1 MHPAS
6 YILPSTRLVVRS
18 GKAHLPPLL
27 YENWIYT
34 CKYFIFSE
42 NCTKVP
48 LNSTKD
54 PVTEASILNLE
65 AKSEA
70 IGLVEVHYEVNQQ
83 SDCQITFEIKARD
96 PHDLGQRVVNSHKKA
111 CKGQNFTFQGLRIDP
126 LLTNLQVCASLD
138 LQHQSGSS
146 IQKRT
151 TKCTS
156 VITTT
161 PLKSKTYQER
171 PPNSTHKAPILA
183 LVLTLVF
190 LGIGIAALV
199 VLYLIVKGYLS
210 DRHKAE
216 LFHMRFCHMN
226 NNNVQ
231 SNPRPA
237 SLWMRWT
244 HRFFL
249 WRHYHVHRPVPA
261 SDEMVLRED
270 STFDTSVV

>member
-1 MHPAS
+1 MT
-6 YILPSTRLVVRS
+6 ILLRQ
-18 GKAHLPPLL
+18 
-27 YENWIYT
+27 Y
-34 CKYFIFSE
+34 KYFYSPTE

-54 PVTEASILNLE
+54 PVTTEAASILNLE

-70 IGLVEVHYEVNQQ
+70 IGHVEIHYEVNQQ

-96 PHDLGQRVVNSHKKA
+96 PHDLGQRVVKSHKKS

-138 LQHQSGSS
+138 LQHQSSDS

-151 TKCTS
+151 SKCTS
-156 VITTT
+156 VKTTI

-171 PPNSTHKAPILA
+171 PTNITHKAPILA

-226 NNNVQ
+226 NNNNVQ

>member
-1 MHPAS
+1 MGSNHNFGPTLAS
-6 YILPSTRLVVRS
+6 LTSINATTVIQGVIEVSFDIKNSSKSDEV
-18 GKAHLPPLL
+18 
-27 YENWIYT
+27 E
-34 CKYFIFSE
+34 CKINLSVEAGTSE
-42 NCTKVP
+42 DHGERFLATQIINC
-48 LNSTKD
+48 
-54 PVTEASILNLE
+54 E
-65 AKSEA
+65 AK
-70 IGLVEVHYEVNQQ
+70 
-83 SDCQITFEIKARD
+83 
-96 PHDLGQRVVNSHKKA
+96 
-111 CKGQNFTFQGLRIDP
+111 NFTFIGLRP
-126 LLTNLQVCASLD
+126 ASNHKLRVCAFLD
-138 LQHQSGSS
+138 FGPTLHYHTDSKCSYVISNQIAVAEPATLQP
-146 IQKRT
+146 R
-151 TKCTS
+151 
-156 VITTT
+156 
-161 PLKSKTYQER
+161 R
-171 PPNSTHKAPILA
+171 PITHKAPILA

-226 NNNVQ
+226 NNNNVQ

-270 STFDTSVV
+270 STFDTS

>member
-1 MHPAS
+1 MT
-6 YILPSTRLVVRS
+6 ILLRQ
-18 GKAHLPPLL
+18 
-27 YENWIYT
+27 Y
-34 CKYFIFSE
+34 KYFYSPTE

-54 PVTEASILNLE
+54 PVTTEAASILNLE

-70 IGLVEVHYEVNQQ
+70 IGHLEIHYEVNQQ
-83 SDCQITFEIKARD
+83 SNCQITFEIKARD
-96 PHDLGQRVVNSHKKA
+96 PHDLGQRVVKSHKKS

-138 LQHQSGSS
+138 LQHQSSS

-151 TKCTS
+151 SKCTS
-156 VITTT
+156 VKTTI

-171 PPNSTHKAPILA
+171 PTNITHKAPILA

-226 NNNVQ
+226 NNNNNVQ